1 MLHLKLSK
9 LKSLN
14 LSFNHLDKV
23 LGQFL
28 LDPKFGLVSS
38 SLETLQLVSVGID
51 KHLTYQIILGK
62 NLK

>member
-1 MLHLKLSK
+1 MKQSFLKSMLHLKLSK
-9 LKSLN
+9 LKSFN

-23 LGQFL
+23 LGQLL

-51 KHLTYQIILGK
+51 KH
-62 NLK
+62 